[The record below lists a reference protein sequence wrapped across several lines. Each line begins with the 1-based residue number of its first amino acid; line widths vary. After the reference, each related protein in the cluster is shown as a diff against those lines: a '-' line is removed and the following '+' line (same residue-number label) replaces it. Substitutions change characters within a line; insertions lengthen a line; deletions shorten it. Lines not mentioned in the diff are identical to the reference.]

1 MPLDTMALLL
11 ALGLMAAVLA
21 GNGPGRPLP
30 RLATPRLATP
40 RLATPRMVTPRMGT
54 ARVGTPDDGPIG
66 LGAGRTARCPL
77 CERTALELV
86 GVGTTRG
93 RDVPLVRCGHCRSS
107 YTVRGTLSS
116 VPAQRPSVG

>member
-11 ALGLMAAVLA
+11 ALGLMAAILA
-21 GNGPGRPLP
+21 GDGTRRSLP
-30 RLATPRLATP
+30 RL
-40 RLATPRMVTPRMGT
+40 VTPRFATLRMVT

-107 YTVRGTLSS
+107 YTVRGTLSA
-116 VPAQRPSVG
+116 VPAQRPSAG